1 MRILAI
7 IISIIFHPLL
17 LTTYLVMLLGYYFPS
32 MLMIAPENFK
42 IILAFVFCFTF
53 LLPAVNMLMFKLFGT
68 ISSYTLDSR
77 KERIIPFLAI
87 SIIYVVTTFLFYNK
101 LRFSQNFNYLILLV
115 TVLVVVSAALTLLYK
130 VSVHSLAVWG
140 AIGIILPLNKALEQS
155 YLLWPTAIALVIAG
169 VVMASRLYLNSHT
182 PRQVLVG
189 SLVGFSIGFLGI
201 IFLF

>member
-1 MRILAI
+1 MRILAT

-17 LTTYLVMLLGYYFPS
+17 LTTYLVSLLGFYFPS
-32 MLMIAPENFK
+32 LLMIAPEDFK

-53 LLPAVNMLMFKLFGT
+53 LLPAVNILVFRLFGT
-68 ISSYTLDSR
+68 ISSYTLDTR
-77 KERIIPFLAI
+77 RERIVPVLAI
-87 SIIYVVTTFLFYNK
+87 SLIYVVTSFLFYNK
-101 LRFSQNFNYLILLV
+101 LRFSSNFNHLILLV
-115 TVLVVVSAALTLLYK
+115 TVLVVVSSLLTLFYK
-130 VSVHSLAVWG
+130 VSIHSLGVWG
-140 AIGIILPLNKALEQS
+140 GIGIILPLNKALEQS

-169 VVMASRLYLNSHT
+169 LVMSSRLYLNSHT

>member
-1 MRILAI
+1 VRILAT

-32 MLMIAPENFK
+32 LLMIAPENFK

-68 ISSYTLDSR
+68 ISSYTLETR
-77 KERIIPFLAI
+77 RERIIPFLAI
-87 SIIYVVTTFLFYNK
+87 SLIYVVTTFLFYNK
-101 LRFSQNFNYLILLV
+101 LRFSQNFNHLILLV

-130 VSVHSLAVWG
+130 ASVHSLSVWG
-140 AIGIILPLNKALEQS
+140 VIGIILPLNKALEQS
-155 YLLWPTAIALVIAG
+155 YLLWPTTIALVIAG
-169 VVMASRLYLNSHT
+169 LVMASRLYLNSHT

>member
-1 MRILAI
+1 VRILAT

-32 MLMIAPENFK
+32 LLMIAPENFK

-68 ISSYTLDSR
+68 ISSYTLETR
-77 KERIIPFLAI
+77 RERIIPFLAI
-87 SIIYVVTTFLFYNK
+87 SLIYVVTTFLFYNK
-101 LRFSQNFNYLILLV
+101 LRFSQNFNHLILLV

-130 VSVHSLAVWG
+130 VSVHSLSVWG
-140 AIGIILPLNKALEQS
+140 VIGIILPLNKALEQS
-155 YLLWPTAIALVIAG
+155 YLLWPTTIALVIAG
-169 VVMASRLYLNSHT
+169 LVMASRLYLNSHT

>member
-77 KERIIPFLAI
+77 RERIIPFLAI
-87 SIIYVVTTFLFYNK
+87 SLIYVVTTFLFYNK
-101 LRFSQNFNYLILLV
+101 LRFSQNFNHLILLV
-115 TVLVVVSAALTLLYK
+115 TVLVVVSTALTLLYK

-182 PRQVLVG
+182 PRQVLLG
-189 SLVGFSIGFLGI
+189 SLVGFSIGFSGI

>member
-1 MRILAI
+1 MRILAT

-17 LTTYLVMLLGYYFPS
+17 ITTYLVLLLGYYFPS
-32 MLMIAPENFK
+32 LLMIAPENFK
-42 IILAFVFCFTF
+42 IILVFVFCFTF

-77 KERIIPFLAI
+77 RERIIPFLAI
-87 SIIYVVTTFLFYNK
+87 SLIYVVTTFLFYNK
-101 LRFSQNFNYLILLV
+101 LRFSPNFNHLILLV
-115 TVLVVVSAALTLLYK
+115 TVLVVVSSLLTLFYK
-130 VSVHSLAVWG
+130 VSIHSLALWG

-155 YLLWPTAIALVIAG
+155 YLLWPTVIALIIAG
-169 VVMASRLYLNSHT
+169 LVMSSRLYLNSHT

>member
-182 PRQVLVG
+182 PRQVLLG
-189 SLVGFSIGFLGI
+189 SLVGFSIGFSGI

>member
-1 MRILAI
+1 VRILAT

-17 LTTYLVMLLGYYFPS
+17 LTTYLVSLLGFYFPS
-32 MLMIAPENFK
+32 LLMIAPEDFK

-53 LLPAVNMLMFKLFGT
+53 LLPAVNILVFRLFGT
-68 ISSYTLDSR
+68 ISSYTLDTR
-77 KERIIPFLAI
+77 RERIVPVLAI
-87 SIIYVVTTFLFYNK
+87 SLIYVVTSFLFYNK
-101 LRFSQNFNYLILLV
+101 LRFSSNFNHLILLV
-115 TVLVVVSAALTLLYK
+115 TVLVVVSSLLTLFYK
-130 VSVHSLAVWG
+130 VSIHSLGVWG
-140 AIGIILPLNKALEQS
+140 GIGIILPLNKALEQS

-169 VVMASRLYLNSHT
+169 LVMSSRLYLNSHT

>member
-1 MRILAI
+1 VRILAT

-32 MLMIAPENFK
+32 LLMIAPENFK

-68 ISSYTLDSR
+68 ISSYTLETR
-77 KERIIPFLAI
+77 RERIIPFLAI
-87 SIIYVVTTFLFYNK
+87 SLIYVVTTFLFYNK
-101 LRFSQNFNYLILLV
+101 LRFSQNFNHLILLV

-130 VSVHSLAVWG
+130 VSVHSLSVWG
-140 AIGIILPLNKALEQS
+140 VIGIILPLNKALEQT
-155 YLLWPTAIALVIAG
+155 YLLWPTTIALVIAG
-169 VVMASRLYLNSHT
+169 LVMASRLYLNSHT

>member
-1 MRILAI
+1 
-7 IISIIFHPLL
+7 
-17 LTTYLVMLLGYYFPS
+17 MLLGYYFPS
-32 MLMIAPENFK
+32 LLMIAPENFK

-68 ISSYTLDSR
+68 ISSYTLETR
-77 KERIIPFLAI
+77 RERIIPFLAI
-87 SIIYVVTTFLFYNK
+87 SLIYVVTTFLFYNK
-101 LRFSQNFNYLILLV
+101 LRFSQNFNHLILLV

-130 VSVHSLAVWG
+130 VSVHSLSVWG
-140 AIGIILPLNKALEQS
+140 VIGIILPLNKALEQT
-155 YLLWPTAIALVIAG
+155 YLLWPTTIALVIAG
-169 VVMASRLYLNSHT
+169 LVMASRLYLNSHT

>member
-1 MRILAI
+1 MRILAT

-32 MLMIAPENFK
+32 LLMIAPENFK

-68 ISSYTLDSR
+68 ISSYTLETR
-77 KERIIPFLAI
+77 RERIIPFLAI
-87 SIIYVVTTFLFYNK
+87 SLIYVVTTFLFYNK
-101 LRFSQNFNYLILLV
+101 LRFSQNFNHLILLV

-130 VSVHSLAVWG
+130 VSVHSLSVWG
-140 AIGIILPLNKALEQS
+140 VIGIILPLNKALEQT
-155 YLLWPTAIALVIAG
+155 YLLWPTTIALVIAG
-169 VVMASRLYLNSHT
+169 LVMASRLYLNSHT

>member
-1 MRILAI
+1 
-7 IISIIFHPLL
+7 
-17 LTTYLVMLLGYYFPS
+17 MLLGYYFPS

>member
-1 MRILAI
+1 VRILAI

>member
-1 MRILAI
+1 MRILAT

-32 MLMIAPENFK
+32 LLMIAPENFK

-68 ISSYTLDSR
+68 ISSYTLETR
-77 KERIIPFLAI
+77 RERIIPFLAI
-87 SIIYVVTTFLFYNK
+87 SLIYVVTTFLFYNK
-101 LRFSQNFNYLILLV
+101 LRFSQNFNHLILLV

-130 VSVHSLAVWG
+130 ASVHSLSVWG
-140 AIGIILPLNKALEQS
+140 VIGIILPLNKALEQS
-155 YLLWPTAIALVIAG
+155 YLLWPTTIALVIAG
-169 VVMASRLYLNSHT
+169 LVMASRLYLNSHT